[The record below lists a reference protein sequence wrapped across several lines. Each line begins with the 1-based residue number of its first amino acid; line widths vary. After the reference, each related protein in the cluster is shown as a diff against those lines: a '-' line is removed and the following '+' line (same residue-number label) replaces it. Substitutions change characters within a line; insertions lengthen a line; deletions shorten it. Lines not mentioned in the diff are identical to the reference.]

1 MRERLAS
8 QAGLLD
14 PPSPGPAAPRVI
26 VTGGHA
32 AAPWA
37 SRAWC
42 QPAGPSLP
50 AIADE
55 LDPELVLRGL
65 GLLAEHIATRPGAG
79 ALP

>member
-1 MRERLAS
+1 LA
-8 QAGLLD
+8 LT
-14 PPSPGPAAPRVI
+14 
-26 VTGGHA
+26 VT
-32 AAPWA
+32 PL
-37 SRAWC
+37 
-42 QPAGPSLP
+42 SLP